1 MRIEVL
7 KSKICLVG
15 DSGVGKSSLIRR
27 YVLNAFDEA
36 YAMTLGTHVS
46 KKTVD
51 IDLPVQD
58 LRAHMDLLIWD
69 IMGQKGFRELLK
81 DAYFYGARGILAV
94 ADVTRR
100 ATLFGLDDWIEGI
113 ESISGEIPIFIVAN
127 KSDLGEESE
136 VEEREIAE
144 VAEAYASGFLRT
156 SAKTGDNVE
165 EAFRRLGARVAEHQL
180 DTGDKT

>member
-1 MRIEVL
+1 MRTEIL

-15 DSGVGKSSLIRR
+15 DSAVGKSSLVRR
-27 YVLNAFDEA
+27 YVLNAFDET
-36 YAMTLGTHVS
+36 YAATLGTHVS

-51 IDLPVQD
+51 IDLPVRD

-100 ATLFGLDDWIEGI
+100 TTLFGLDDWIEGI

-127 KSDLGEESE
+127 KSDLDADSE

-144 VAEAYASGFLRT
+144 VAEAYGSGFLRT

-180 DTGDKT
+180 ETGEKS